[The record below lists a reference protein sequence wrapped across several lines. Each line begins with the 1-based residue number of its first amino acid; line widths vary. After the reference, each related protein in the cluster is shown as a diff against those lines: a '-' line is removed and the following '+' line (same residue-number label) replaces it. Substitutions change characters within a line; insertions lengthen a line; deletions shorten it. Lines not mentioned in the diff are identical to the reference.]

1 MEESLDDQQVKSYI
15 HLKHELNPNKIYPI
29 LIGKSFN
36 TEKPISNLLKTII
49 NNDNTVINNTNGI
62 IIKKLTNKQ
71 FTLDEE
77 LNAFN
82 FIIQYLQTYEDTLE
96 YFEIQKPANKSN
108 IELWFNND
116 NENHLFGKYK
126 FINIFNNDNNLLI
139 KELIVLIQYAHYLD
153 MHTLLHK
160 ICYLIAYAIRD
171 KKQEDISNIFNDLT
185 IL

>member
-15 HLKHELNPNKIYPI
+15 YLKHELNPDKIYPI
-29 LIGKSFN
+29 LIGKPFN

-82 FIIQYLQTYEDTLE
+82 FIIEYLQTYEDTLE

-108 IELWFNND
+108 I
-116 NENHLFGKYK
+116 
-126 FINIFNNDNNLLI
+126 
-139 KELIVLIQYAHYLD
+139 
-153 MHTLLHK
+153 
-160 ICYLIAYAIRD
+160 
-171 KKQEDISNIFNDLT
+171 
-185 IL
+185 